1 VCHGTLCAVA
11 PCALT
16 HLFRPFEV
24 GGSDRC
30 LMSKSF
36 ISNGMKSIAKVR
48 GAAVVG
54 VKMVA
59 RILIFRSHTSH
70 ERRRLGP
77 ARRAR
82 NLHLAAFPSAW
93 WCVPRRVARRSVS
106 SRCRVVVERGRVMDR
121 CSRWVYSGDALE
133 YELTASS
140 GPPKID
146 GVGPHV
152 PRIWETCP
160 VCGRL
165 RQESRWFRNRD
176 RRPARLHRR
185 R

>member
-1 VCHGTLCAVA
+1 MCHGTLCAVA